1 MDCHIVTVQF
11 LPILPHFSTSGIL
24 LRQVGTWGPLLQCLH
39 LEKHLF
45 LLPLAIAPSWNEA
58 LLDFLVWPHQFLL
71 IGKAKNC
78 GR

>member
-1 MDCHIVTVQF
+1 MD
-11 LPILPHFSTSGIL
+11 LPLPPQRNQQTPAPLGESGKRTRYL
-24 LRQVGTWGPLLQCLH
+24 S
-39 LEKHLF
+39 

-78 GR
+78 AR